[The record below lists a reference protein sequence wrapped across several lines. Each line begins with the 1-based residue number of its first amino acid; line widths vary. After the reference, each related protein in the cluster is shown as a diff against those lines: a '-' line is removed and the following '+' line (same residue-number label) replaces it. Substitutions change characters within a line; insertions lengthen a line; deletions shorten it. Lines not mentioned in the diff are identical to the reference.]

1 MASSALWIWIPAA
14 TRSLAGKVRI
24 NGESEVAAS
33 RFVTFSH
40 AGATIEIE
48 ALDDAILLLLGGEP
62 IDEPVVAY
70 GPFVMNSQDEIRQA
84 MADYRAGKMG
94 AL

>member
-1 MASSALWIWIPAA
+1 MLPV
-14 TRSLAGKVRI
+14 LAGKVKI
-24 NGESEVAAS
+24 NGEREVAAS
-33 RFVTFSH
+33 RLVVFSH
-40 AGATIEIE
+40 AGATIEVE
-48 ALDDAILLLLGGEP
+48 ALEDAVLLLLGGEP

>member
-1 MASSALWIWIPAA
+1 M
-14 TRSLAGKVRI
+14 
-24 NGESEVAAS
+24 
-33 RFVTFSH
+33 FSH

-94 AL
+94 SL